1 MPKLSWDAVGE
12 RFYETGVEQGV
23 LFVYDNNAYGAGVA
37 WNGLTSVSENPSGA
51 ETTTLWA
58 DDIKYLNMISAE
70 DYAATIEAYT
80 RPDEFAACDGTASIT
95 DGVYV
100 TQQPRKTFGFSYVTK
115 IGNDTDGTNKGYKI
129 HLVYGCT
136 AAPSSK
142 DYNTINDSPEAMT
155 LSWEVST
162 TPIAVP
168 GYKPTAH
175 IIIDSTKV
183 DSTKLGTF
191 KDILYGTDGTSGSE
205 GTTSRLP
212 LPTEVISHFTGQT
225 VQG

>member
-1 MPKLSWDAVGE
+1 MSKLTWDAVGE

-80 RPDEFAACDGTASIT
+80 RPDEFAECDGTASIT

-115 IGNDTDGTNKGYKI
+115 IGNDTEGTNKGYKI

-162 TPIAVP
+162 TPITVP

-183 DSTKLGTF
+183 NSTKLGTF
-191 KDILYGTDGTSGSE
+191 KDILYGTDGTGGSE
-205 GTTSRLP
+205 GTNSRLP
-212 LPTEVISHFTGQT
+212 LPTEVISHFTA
-225 VQG
+225 QG